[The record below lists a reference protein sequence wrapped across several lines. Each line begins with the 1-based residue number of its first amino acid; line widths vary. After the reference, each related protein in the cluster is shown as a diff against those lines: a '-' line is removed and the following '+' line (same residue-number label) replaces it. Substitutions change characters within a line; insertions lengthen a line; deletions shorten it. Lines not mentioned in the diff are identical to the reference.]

1 MQDATPVVR
10 ALEESE
16 LDAAL
21 DLISAQW
28 AEIPRACNEGMIRHD
43 PWRSQQRSF
52 GAFADGRLVAHA
64 RFHHRP
70 VRLGRARLRM
80 VGVCEVVTH
89 PDYRR
94 RGFGHQVL
102 KAALRWLWETRQ
114 HFAMLYTGVHPFYA
128 ALGWGATR
136 EGMYY
141 VPTSA
146 IPRLGEGGCRITHIP
161 AQEAPPEFAAI
172 YEESCGQHPISLDR
186 TSAYWEGWPRWAEG
200 NRWFGLLGDMWT
212 AAWEGSRIVAYG
224 GISGSILREKA
235 LSIVEACAPPEHQGA
250 LFDVCDDL
258 VARCRAAGAERI
270 ELNLPSDHPLVSRLA
285 PVGEQGADGSA
296 MLRVV
301 DLRALLEALMPE
313 LEGRSAG
320 LPNSTRVRLESP
332 LGSATLSADQGSVA
346 VDESRGAPRAELSPA
361 GLGSLLLGFRTT
373 AELGEAGEIEAAA
386 ATMEVLDVLFPC
398 LHSHYWQI
406 DHF

>member
-21 DLISAQW
+21 DLIAAQW
-28 AEIPRACNEGMIRHD
+28 PEIPRSCQERMVRHD

-70 VRLGRARLRM
+70 VRVGRARLRM
-80 VGVCEVVTH
+80 VGVCEVVTG

-102 KAALRWLWETRQ
+102 KAALRWMRETRQ
-114 HFAMLYTGVHPFYA
+114 HFTMLYTGVHPFYA
-128 ALGWGATR
+128 ALGWEVAR
-136 EGMYY
+136 ETMYY
-141 VPTSA
+141 VPSPA
-146 IPRLGEGGCRITHIP
+146 IPRLGEGGYRITHIP
-161 AQEAPPEFAAI
+161 VTDRPAAFARI
-172 YEESCGQHPISLDR
+172 YEESCGQHSISLDR
-186 TSAYWEGWPRWAEG
+186 TSAYWESWPRWAEG
-200 NRWFGLLGDMWT
+200 NRWFGLLDDLWT
-212 AAWEGSRIVAYG
+212 AAWEGKTIVAYG
-224 GISGSILREKA
+224 AINGSILRERA
-235 LSIVEACAPPEHQGA
+235 LSIVEACALPEHPDA

-270 ELNLPSDHPLVSRLA
+270 ELNLPADHPLVVRLA
-285 PVGEQGADGSA
+285 PVGERGADGSA

-301 DLRALLEALMPE
+301 DLRGLLQALVPE
-313 LEGRSAG
+313 LEVRSARLDG
-320 LPNSTRVRLESP
+320 STRVKLESP
-332 LGSATLSADQGSVA
+332 LGSATLSADRGSVA
-346 VDESRGAPRAELSPA
+346 LDESVGAPRAALSPA
-361 GLGSLLLGFRTT
+361 GLGSLLLGFRSA
-373 AELGEAGEIEAAA
+373 AELGEAGEIDAAP
-386 ATMEVLDVLFPC
+386 ATMEVLDALFPC